1 MSNDMNFRLVIKDRL
16 YYDRWQYGMN
26 FCIDEASALRE
37 LDHDSIDQIIKA
49 REHWRN
55 ISQQRWNRGST
66 ILMSGRRKKFI
77 TAETAR
83 NLHELADVLI
93 QTKHEFKIV
102 ISFDIVWI
110 YSNHPELFE
119 QVKKL
124 CFISDP
130 SFTQASVKLPRNTVV
145 LKKSPHKY
153 RSYFRTYKLTMEQ
166 KQQLSNFL
174 SNNQTHVRLSPSLTA
189 WLNNKFL
196 RVQDYFFVDY
206 TADTWM
212 TMLALIDPRLIRKT
226 MQIQQAK

>member
-1 MSNDMNFRLVIKDRL
+1 MSSDINFRLVIKDRL
-16 YYDRWQYGMN
+16 YYDHWQYGMN
-26 FCIDEASALRE
+26 FRIDEASALRE

-66 ILMSGRRKKFI
+66 ILMSGRRKKLI
-77 TAETAR
+77 TTETVQ

-93 QTKHEFKIV
+93 QTEYQFKIV

-145 LKKSPHKY
+145 LKKSTHKY
-153 RSYFRTYKLTMEQ
+153 RSYFRTYKLTVEQ
-166 KQQLSNFL
+166 KQQLANFL
-174 SNNQTHVRLSPSLTA
+174 HNSQTHVRLSPSLTT
-189 WLNNKFL
+189 WLDNKFL

-206 TADTWM
+206 TSDTWM
-212 TMLALIDPRLIRKT
+212 TMLALIDPGLIRKT